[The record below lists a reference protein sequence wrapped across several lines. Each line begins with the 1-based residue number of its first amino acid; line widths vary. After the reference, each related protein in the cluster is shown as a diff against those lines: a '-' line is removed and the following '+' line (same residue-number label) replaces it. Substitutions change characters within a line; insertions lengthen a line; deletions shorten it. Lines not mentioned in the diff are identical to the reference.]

1 MLDTTTTI
9 EQVLYPSIEPYDSGM
24 LQVTDLHT
32 IAWEKS
38 GNSEGIP
45 VVVIHGGP
53 GGGGQPAYRQYFDPT
68 KFNIIQFDQR
78 GCGTVSYTHLRAH
91 ET

>member
-53 GGGGQPAYRQYFDPT
+53 GGGG
-68 KFNIIQFDQR
+68 
-78 GCGTVSYTHLRAH
+78 CLLYTSPSPRDS
-91 ET
+91 

>member
-1 MLDTTTTI
+1 MVCRSLAGTMLDSTTTLDD
-9 EQVLYPSIEPYDSGM
+9 VLYSSIEPYDSGM

-38 GNSEGIP
+38 GNPDGIP

-53 GGGGQPAYRQYFDPT
+53 GEIG
-68 KFNIIQFDQR
+68 
-78 GCGTVSYTHLRAH
+78 RASCR
-91 ET
+91 ERV